1 MLGKLGMII
10 IIIVYSPSN
19 TASHSWMVALTGGG
33 GHYYYCVS
41 GQSHATQRYT
51 AAVRVVSV
59 GSVGVGG
66 FLVTVCCWDCTVC
79 W

>member
-33 GHYYYCVS
+33 HYYYCVS
-41 GQSHATQRYT
+41 GQSHAAQRYT